1 MTLATAT
8 PTTIPLSIMA
18 IPASG
23 TFSSPMRSLQS
34 LEGWPTA
41 TSSSTSSPPTSS
53 TSHPWTGRSPEWW
66 ATSGPTL
73 SSMGESPVNQ
83 EYIFCS
89 NNIVHRDPTS
99 PEFPIS
105 IPDDSGN
112 PSQINIDPWPL
123 WKDETALQYLKI
135 DQVPEVIHSWSYWH
149 NSWFAC

>member
-1 MTLATAT
+1 
-8 PTTIPLSIMA
+8 
-18 IPASG
+18 
-23 TFSSPMRSLQS
+23 
-34 LEGWPTA
+34 
-41 TSSSTSSPPTSS
+41 
-53 TSHPWTGRSPEWW
+53 
-66 ATSGPTL
+66 
-73 SSMGESPVNQ
+73 MGESPVNQ

-135 DQVPEVIHSWSYWH
+135 DQVPEVIYSWSYWH
-149 NSWFAC
+149 NS